1 MARFQYEKLAH
12 IQEVPL
18 FSKLSQ
24 RQLRRVAQ
32 HADEVTVPEG
42 QVVTREGQRGN
53 EGLIVVVDG
62 KLRVE
67 RSGKLLAMVGPGD
80 VIGEMSLIDNQPH
93 SATVAAAAASTLLVI
108 DARSFRPLLEDLPGI
123 KDKIMLTLVER
134 LRAADERLG

>member
-18 FSKLSQ
+18 FAKLSQ

-67 RSGKLLAMVGPGD
+67 RNGKLLAMVGPGD
-80 VIGEMSLIDNQPH
+80 VIGEMSLIDHQPH

-108 DARSFRPLLEDLPGI
+108 DARSFRPLLDDLPGI
-123 KDKIMLTLVER
+123 KDKVMLTLVER

>member
-18 FSKLSQ
+18 FARLSQ

-42 QVVTREGQRGN
+42 HVVTREGQRGN

-62 KLRVE
+62 KLRVG
-67 RSGKLLAMVGPGD
+67 RSGKLLAMVGPVTSSG
-80 VIGEMSLIDNQPH
+80 
-93 SATVAAAAASTLLVI
+93 
-108 DARSFRPLLEDLPGI
+108 RCR
-123 KDKIMLTLVER
+123 
-134 LRAADERLG
+134 